1 MTLLYSHADR
11 QKMIDFTESDITF
24 NVYEKKMSFGDFLVI
39 YKDVNYVIMA
49 DLKETRE
56 VPKNRIAN
64 NTC

>member
-39 YKDVNYVIMA
+39 YKDVNYVIMS